1 MDRMYEQFR
10 RVSNELDAIGLEK
23 GMREWKAYV
32 DSILAMHHEERV
44 LVGFIEAGERE
55 RNRLSERK
63 LELEEKRGQEQTQ
76 SGPATV
82 IKIVSDGSGDTVED
96 YLV

>member
-1 MDRMYEQFR
+1 M
-10 RVSNELDAIGLEK
+10 K
-23 GMREWKAYV
+23 EWKAYV
-32 DSILAMHHEERV
+32 DGLVAVQREQRV

-63 LELEEKRGQEQTQ
+63 LELEEQRTQEQVQ

-82 IKIVSDGSGDTVED
+82 IQIVSDGSGDTVED